1 MTVVAPDHPT
11 DVQLVAAWRGGDE
24 AAAATLVR
32 RHSAVLGRYLVA
44 RGATSADC
52 DDLLQETFFRAFR
65 GLDGWRGDAPF
76 RGWLFRIAANL
87 VHDRFRRSGGRV
99 YVELSDGDRV
109 DHADPEVEMIA
120 DETAGRIADGLG
132 RLSPMQREVF
142 LLRVEQGLEYAE
154 IAAALDTTAGAARV
168 HYHHAVRRLKERLQ

>member
-1 MTVVAPDHPT
+1 MTVASD
-11 DVQLVAAWRGGDE
+11 DQADSQLVVAWRGGDE

-32 RHSAVLGRYLVA
+32 RHAEVLGRYLVS
-44 RGATSADC
+44 RGATSSDV

-87 VHDRFRRSGGRV
+87 VRDGFRRAGGRV
-99 YVELSDGDRV
+99 HLELVDGDQV
-109 DHADPEVEMIA
+109 DSADPEAELEA
-120 DETAGRIADGLG
+120 DETASRLQDGLAT
-132 RLSPMQREVF
+132 LSPMQREVF
-142 LLRVEQGLEYAE
+142 LLRVEQGLDYQE

-168 HYHHAVRRLKERLQ
+168 HYHHAVKRLKERLP